1 MPAFLCWAEAT
12 NIRAQS
18 HYNKD
23 VLRRVLIFV
32 LLLLAVS
39 AAADVRKRLFLKD
52 GTYQVIQKY
61 EVQGDRVRYL
71 SAERRAWEEVPSNMV
86 DWDATHKYEAEHA
99 ETEQPAVE
107 KIPTKEEMAKQMEE
121 AMTPE
126 VAPNLRLPKTGG
138 VFAVDSENSQPRL
151 VELTQNS
158 GDINQHVGKNIL
170 IRKVIKVAP
179 TTETIELPGQHS
191 KIQLHTSRPTVY
203 LNVDTDP
210 EEEDASVA
218 RKRYKSRPSSDA
230 YRYKFVKLEQKSNVR
245 IIGSV
250 KNFSVSEDSLANQ
263 TVLSTYGRIMDGDVW
278 VKIEPNQELAP
289 GEYAI
294 AEMLTGQQI
303 NRFVWDFS
311 IAGTPPKER
320 KK

>member
-1 MPAFLCWAEAT
+1 M
-12 NIRAQS
+12 
-18 HYNKD
+18 
-23 VLRRVLIFV
+23 LRRVLIVV
-32 LLLLAVS
+32 LLLLAVT
-39 AAADVRKRLFLKD
+39 AIADVKKRLVLKD
-52 GTYQVIQKY
+52 GSYQSIQKY
-61 EVQGDRVRYL
+61 EVKGDRVRYL
-71 SAERRAWEEVPSNMV
+71 SAERRQWEEIPNDMV

-99 ETEQPAVE
+99 EVAEPPAD
-107 KIPTKEEMAKQMEE
+107 KIPTKEEIAKQMEE

-126 VAPNLRLPKTGG
+126 VAPNLRLPKEGG
-138 VFAVDSENSQPRL
+138 VYAVDTENNRPRL

-158 GDINQHVGKNIL
+158 GQVNQHVGKNML
-170 IRKVIKVAP
+170 LKKVIKVAP
-179 TTETIELPGQHS
+179 TTETIELPGPHS
-191 KIQLHTSRPTVY
+191 NIQLHTSKPTVF

-218 RKRYKSRPSSDA
+218 RKKFKSRPSSDA
-230 YRYKFVKLEQKSNVR
+230 YRYKFVKLEAKHNAR
-245 IIGSV
+245 IVGTVHEMAVNDDVIA
-250 KNFSVSEDSLANQ
+250 DQ

-311 IAGTPPKER
+311 IVGIPPKETKD
-320 KK
+320 KKK